1 MKLIKHPATI
11 VALLMF
17 FSPAY
22 ATSVYNGR
30 QQASRDSVKTA
41 SDSSYN
47 YGMSL
52 RTNLLWWG
60 AAEPNLSVDIP
71 LGEHVTVG
79 VSGGVKTWPRFL
91 PWDTDIKE
99 NTTHWRNFA
108 IVPGMRYWFDETYD
122 GFFLGA
128 DLLWTHFNVGNVKFP
143 FGLYPEVRDERLQGD
158 FWGAGIAAGYSWW
171 LSNRWRLEVEGG
183 AALGYVDAT
192 RYPCAHCGKALG
204 ERKGLGVVPKL
215 GLNLAYNTRPRRPEP
230 EPVPEPPVVIP
241 DPPQEVPDPGLFI
254 FAIPYVPDYMGKAG
268 DLLPQHPVLQ
278 PTSQYRAYTPDR
290 ILRKE
295 EGALYVF
302 FELDKSLLK
311 RSFSEGGYSRDNG
324 PVLDEIMDLTRQ
336 IMADTT
342 SHVSCIQIIGLASVE
357 GSVKHNEKLSRD
369 RAVALQKY
377 IQDRLPLKDDM
388 FELVAGGEAWTELRD
403 QVNDMKIA
411 GGNDALSVSDL
422 EQVIDVIDNV
432 ADVNQRERKLKSLAG
447 GRIWRVLLPTV
458 LHDQRNSGYVRI
470 YFDYVPDEGAR
481 AINDAISD
489 FETGNVQSALEKLE
503 QLRSDNRSDQAYAT
517 ALLSAGREAE
527 AVEVLEKAA
536 ARGDEGCKALLA
548 DWKAFAAARAAR
560 EAYLQEKEDYYNKY
574 NTIINQK

>member
-1 MKLIKHPATI
+1 MRLLKHLAITL
-11 VALLMF
+11 ALLILVLPVGAV
-17 FSPAY
+17 PAREVQKSLRD
-22 ATSVYNGR
+22 TVSV
-30 QQASRDSVKTA
+30 A
-41 SDSSYN
+41 DSSYN
-47 YGMSL
+47 YGIAV

-71 LGEHVTVG
+71 MSDHVTVG
-79 VSGGVKTWPRFL
+79 VSGGIKTWPRFL

-99 NTTHWRNFA
+99 NTTQWRNFA

-143 FGLYPEVRDERLQGD
+143 FGLYPEVREERLQGN
-158 FWGAGIAAGYSWW
+158 FWGAGLAAGYSWW
-171 LSNRWRLEVEGG
+171 LGNRWRLELEGG
-183 AALGYVDAT
+183 AAVGYVDAT

-204 ERKGLGVVPKL
+204 DRKGLGVVPKL
-215 GLNLAYNTRPRRPEP
+215 GVNIAYNTRPRRPEP
-230 EPVPEPPVVIP
+230 EPLPAPPVVIP
-241 DPPQEVPDPGLFI
+241 APPQAVPEPAPFI
-254 FAIPYVPDYMGKAG
+254 FSIPNVADYMGKAG
-268 DLLPQHPVLQ
+268 DLLPNHPVLQ
-278 PTSQYRAYTPDR
+278 PSSQYRAYTPDR

-311 RSFSEGGYSRDNG
+311 RSFAEGGYSRDNG
-324 PVLDEIMDLTRQ
+324 PVLDEILDLTRQ

-342 SHVSCIQIIGLASVE
+342 SRVSCIQIIGLASVE
-357 GSVKHNEKLSRD
+357 GSVKHNQKLSRD
-369 RAVALQKY
+369 RAVALQNY
-377 IQDRLPLKDDM
+377 IQERLPLKDDM
-388 FELVAGGEAWTELRD
+388 FELIAGGEAWTELRD
-403 QVNDMKIA
+403 QVCDMIA
-411 GGNDALSVSDL
+411 EGGSDALSVADL
-422 EQVIDVIDNV
+422 EQVIKVIDTV
-432 ADVNQRERKLKSLAG
+432 EDVNQRENKLKSLAG
-447 GRIWRVLLPTV
+447 GRIWKVLLPTV

-517 ALLSAGREAE
+517 ALLSVGRETE
-527 AVEVLEKAA
+527 AVEVLETAV

-548 DWKAFAAARAAR
+548 DWKKYSAERAAH
-560 EAYLQEKEDYYNKY
+560 EQYLRAIEEYNNLK
-574 NTIINQK
+574 